1 MGKKVKSQATYTDG
15 SGALFWTFCKFLGLF
30 EHKILETVSVSVVRR
45 KGKRRS
51 YLVDPVRKSQLCL
64 KKLKEDGQYKN
75 KAY

>member
-1 MGKKVKSQATYTDG
+1 MGKKVKSQATYTVSVYG
-15 SGALFWTFCKFLGLF
+15 SGALFWTFCKFFGLF

-64 KKLKEDGQYKN
+64 KKLKEDG
-75 KAY
+75 